1 MKYIAFILT
10 ALLFSSCETIV
21 DDVDLSQFSE
31 IREKLVVNSFISPQD
46 ETIFVKVTKSIP
58 INKTKEGQYIKG
70 FDDNGDSILVFV
82 TPNTVKD
89 AVVKISGE
97 GKTINF
103 YYNSTTEYYET
114 FANDLVNFKI
124 QNGKTYTLTVTTK
137 DLRAEATTTIPVEDP
152 EIKNPKYKKVFRS
165 FFGSPPSPGYEAT
178 FEWEDPKNS
187 KNYYK
192 IWGELTYLQEV
203 PKYDAKTK
211 EIIYETKNLFS
222 YFNWSG
228 DDFRR
233 RRNYY
238 SDKQFDGTV
247 FKSPLGEILKFERSQ
262 ITFNNI
268 KYFNKP
274 IEGSKDKLRLQLSN
288 ISKEFY
294 DYQVSLQDFFES
306 SNNPFAEPI
315 PVYSNI
321 KGGLGCFAGFTRQEV
336 VLELE

>member
-1 MKYIAFILT
+1 MKYLAFLLIVI
-10 ALLFSSCETIV
+10 LFSSCETIV

-46 ETIFVKVTKSIP
+46 ETIFVKVSKSIP

-70 FDDNGDSILVFV
+70 FDDNGDSILVYV
-82 TPNTVKD
+82 TPNTVKN
-89 AVVKISGE
+89 AVVTMSNGTRSIP
-97 GKTINF
+97 F
-103 YYNSTTEYYET
+103 YYNPTTEYYEAYPSD
-114 FANDLVNFKI
+114 FRIL
-124 QNGKTYTLTVTTK
+124 NGKTYTLTVTA
-137 DLRAEATTTIPVEDP
+137 DQLRAEATTTIPIEDP
-152 EIKNPKYKKVFRS
+152 EIKNPKYKKVIKT
-165 FFGSPPSPGYEAT
+165 FFGGLPTPGYEAT
-178 FEWEDPKNS
+178 FEWQDPKSS

-192 IWGELTYLQEV
+192 IWGELTYLQQI
-203 PKYDAKTK
+203 PKYDVKTK
-211 EIIYETKNLFS
+211 EVIYEIRNLFA
-222 YFNWSG
+222 YFNWNG
-228 DDFRR
+228 DEFRR

-238 SDKQFDGTV
+238 NDKQYDGTL
-247 FKSPLGEILKFERSQ
+247 FKTPIGEIGKSERTQ
-262 ITFNNI
+262 VINNNV

-274 IEGSKDKLRLQLSN
+274 VEGSKDQLRLQLSN